1 MNYLDRLKGLDE
13 KYSSMEATAKTAR
26 IDLRGFCSSP
36 IEQERSIPAEA
47 EPIGEDTSSGV
58 SGRWWLH
65 FADRN
70 PLTVAFSPAATH
82 AEVLEAYPAALAAEP
97 IEPGRQQSDALLAD
111 DQEEAIVAWLAA
123 IAETDR
129 AIIDDV
135 LALCRHDGDARQYFL
150 GRAANADPD

>member
-1 MNYLDRLKGLDE
+1 LSRPIASRAKVGADDP
-13 KYSSMEATAKTAR
+13 ATGSR
-26 IDLRGFCSSP
+26 
-36 IEQERSIPAEA
+36 
-47 EPIGEDTSSGV
+47 
-58 SGRWWLH
+58 RWLVH

-82 AEVLEAYPAALAAEP
+82 AEVLDAYPTALAAEP

-111 DQEEAIVAWLAA
+111 DQEEAIVVWLAA

-135 LALCRHDGDARQYFL
+135 LTLCWHDGDARQYFL